1 MYKPTVKRKCEV
13 CGAEF
18 YGRKYLHYHKK
29 HPEFKI
35 ATGYI
40 RSKTG
45 KTGSVRLKCVMPGC
59 SWVGNFSQL
68 IPHYRRCH
76 SGQIKPAIV
85 EIEPAKKTSDVLFI
99 ADLISQLNEKI
110 VGLEKR
116 GKERDKIISDL
127 TAENKSIHAMLE
139 REQREVAR
147 LDTGLLQAQE
157 LLLHR

>member
-13 CGAEF
+13 CEVEF
-18 YGRKYLHYHKK
+18 YSSKLEHYHKK

-35 ATGYI
+35 TRIA
-40 RSKTG
+40 KKG
-45 KTGSVRLKCVMPGC
+45 KGARPSYVLKCMMPGC
-59 SWVGNFSQL
+59 NWEGQFKYL

-76 SGQIKPAIV
+76 SGQIKPAIIK
-85 EIEPAKKTSDVLFI
+85 IEPAKKTSDVLYI

-116 GKERDKIISDL
+116 NKEQDKVIDSL
-127 TAENKSIHAMLE
+127 TGENKYLRSKLE
-139 REQREVAR
+139 EKNQETLR
-147 LDTGLLQAQE
+147 LDAGLRQAQE